1 MGSSAGRT
9 GTLATK
15 SNEARSADPRSDAT
29 IKKDER
35 AADGAR
41 AMAEYQVNGR
51 LAREQMARLRALRL
65 AREAEDERKPAAKP
79 AKPAKPAPKATAA
92 KKK

>member
-1 MGSSAGRT
+1 LS
-9 GTLATK
+9 TK
-15 SNEARSADPRSDAT
+15 SNQARSADSRSDAT
-29 IKKDER
+29 VKKEER

-41 AMAEYQVNGR
+41 ALAEYQANSR

-65 AREAEDERKPAAKP
+65 AKEAEEKRKPAAKP
-79 AKPAKPAPKATAA
+79 APKAAAA

>member
-1 MGSSAGRT
+1 M
-9 GTLATK
+9 ATK

-41 AMAEYQVNGR
+41 AMAEYQTNGR
-51 LAREQMARLRALRL
+51 LAREQMARLRELRL
-65 AREAEDERKPAAKP
+65 AREAEEKRKPAAKS
-79 AKPAKPAPKATAA
+79 APKAVAA

>member
-1 MGSSAGRT
+1 
-9 GTLATK
+9 LATK

-41 AMAEYQVNGR
+41 AMAEYQANSR
-51 LAREQMARLRALRL
+51 LAREQMARLRAQRL
-65 AREAEDERKPAAKP
+65 AREAEEKHKAA
-79 AKPAKPAPKATAA
+79 AKPAPKTAA